1 MNIPEK
7 FKERMQ
13 KLLGKEY
20 DEFIRSYYNQRAQ
33 GIRVNTLK
41 IDIENFKEI
50 CPFEL
55 KGSIPWEERGF
66 YIEEEKPGKH
76 PYHAAGLYYVQE
88 PSAMAVVASLEIKR
102 GDRVL
107 DLCAAPGGKST
118 QAASYLGGEGVL
130 VANEIEPKRARI
142 LSENIERC
150 GIKNA
155 IITNNTP
162 EELAR
167 YFKGYFDK
175 IIVDAPCSG
184 EGMFKK
190 EEAAI
195 EEWSEENV
203 TRCSIRQKNILES
216 AEKMLKP
223 GGHLIYSTCTFSL
236 EENEMVIEDFLNKYK
251 NYSLIEI
258 DKRNGFSQGFHE
270 LVGNA
275 ELKKSARLF
284 PHRLRGEGHFMCLLQ
299 KPDGD
304 IEDVKPFKSNIKK
317 EDLKDYLAFA
327 KESLKL
333 SIEENMYLAGENLY
347 SLPGEIPDIKG
358 LRILRA
364 GIHLGSFKKNRFEP
378 NHALALSLKYGE
390 AVRNINLRADSDE
403 VLAYLKGDTL
413 LTDIEDGWCLVNVE
427 GYSLGWGKISRGVL
441 KNHYPKGLRWQ

>member
-1 MNIPEK
+1 MNIPDK

-13 KLLGKEY
+13 KLLGNEY
-20 DEFIRSYYNQRAQ
+20 DDFIAAYDERKAQ

-41 IDIENFKEI
+41 IDIERFKGI

-55 KGSIPWEERGF
+55 KAPIPWENRGF

-88 PSAMAVVASLEIKR
+88 PSAMAVAASLGIKK

-118 QAASYLGGEGVL
+118 QAAAYLDGEGIL

-155 IITNNTP
+155 IVTNNAP
-162 EELAR
+162 GELVR
-167 YFKGYFDK
+167 YFNNYFDK

-203 TRCSIRQKNILES
+203 IRCSIRQKDILDS

-223 GGHLIYSTCTFSL
+223 GGYLIYSTCTFSP
-236 EENEMVIEDFLNKYK
+236 EENEMVIEEFLNKYENFK
-251 NYSLIEI
+251 IVEI
-258 DKRNGFSQGFHE
+258 DKRYGFSRGYYE
-270 LVGNA
+270 LVNNI
-275 ELKKSARLF
+275 ELKKSIRLF
-284 PHRLRGEGHFMCLLQ
+284 PHKLRGEGHFVCLLQ
-299 KPDGD
+299 KLDGD
-304 IEDVKPFKSNIKK
+304 MGNAKPFKSNLKK
-317 EDLKDYLAFA
+317 DELRDYFAFA
-327 KESLKL
+327 RENLNI
-333 SIEENMYLAGENLY
+333 SIEENMYMAGENLY
-347 SLPGEIPDIKG
+347 SLPDGIPDIKG

-378 NHALALSLKYGE
+378 NHALALALKYGE
-390 AVRNINLRADSDE
+390 AVRNTDLSSNSDN
-403 VLAYLKGDTL
+403 VISYLKGDTL
-413 LTDIEDGWCLVNVE
+413 EVDTGDGWCIVNVD
-427 GYSLGWGKISRGVL
+427 GYPLGWGKVSRGIL
-441 KNHYPKGLRWQ
+441 KNHYPKGLRW